1 MALTA
6 ILLVRVILTLAS
18 VITLLILLDTLLAV
32 LALELGQLE

>member
-6 ILLVRVILTLAS
+6 ILLVRVILALAS